1 MTASDPEAPATD
13 TATPHRSAIV
23 KLPTSDQPHFTVGC
37 GICQADIEAPLSE
50 EGVEQAQAFL
60 RQHLGCF
67 HA

>member
-1 MTASDPEAPATD
+1 MHGTDPEAPTVGA
-13 TATPHRSAIV
+13 ATPHRAAII

-37 GICQADIEAPLSE
+37 GNCQAEIKAPLSE